1 MPPYKY
7 NVRLTSTEKR
17 ALRRL
22 KRQAKTEARLAD
34 RARILLWAHAGVTVA
49 ETARRLEC
57 GREKVIFWRHRFLE
71 GRSAKIPVLE
81 RLRDQPRSGRPA
93 SFSPAGPRDGRLGDV
108 GAISNG
114 TATERGH
121 AVQQP

>member
-7 NVRLTSTEKR
+7 SIRLTSTEKR

-34 RARILLWAHAGVTVA
+34 RARILLWAHAGVTVV

-93 SFSPAGPRDGRLGDV
+93 SFSPPGP
-108 GAISNG
+108 
-114 TATERGH
+114 
-121 AVQQP
+121 

>member
-7 NVRLTSTEKR
+7 YVRLTSTEKR
-17 ALRRL
+17 TLRRV

-34 RARILLWAHAGVTVA
+34 RARILLWAHDGVTVA

-57 GREKVIFWRHRFLE
+57 GREKVIFWRRRFLE
-71 GRSAKIPVLE
+71 DRAAKIPVLE

-93 SFSPAGPRDGRLGDV
+93 SFSPSGPRDGGVGDV
-108 GAISNG
+108 GALSNR
-114 TATERGH
+114 TETPRRPR
-121 AVQQP
+121 VQ

>member
-7 NVRLTSTEKR
+7 YVRLTSTEKR
-17 ALRRL
+17 ELRRL

-34 RARILLWAHAGVTVA
+34 RARMLLWAHAGVTVA

-57 GREKVIFWRHRFLE
+57 GREKVILWRRRFLE
-71 GRSAKIPVLE
+71 GRSAKMPVLE

-93 SFSPAGPRDGRLGDV
+93 SFSPAGPRDGGLGDV
-108 GAISNG
+108 GAVSNRS
-114 TATERGH
+114 AR
-121 AVQQP
+121 